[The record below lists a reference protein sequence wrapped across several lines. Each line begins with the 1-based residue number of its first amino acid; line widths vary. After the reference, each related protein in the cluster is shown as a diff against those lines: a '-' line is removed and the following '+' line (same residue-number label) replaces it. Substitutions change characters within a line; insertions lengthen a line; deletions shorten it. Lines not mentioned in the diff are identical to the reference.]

1 MPRALDIMSN
11 GTPAVAALAVVGGV
25 GTVTG
30 VGTAQAGAAPL
41 SYANN
46 LLITAAGAT
55 AFILPSNAGIGDS
68 YTVYITTATSA
79 LVYPPSGGRISVA
92 AIDAPSTVA
101 ANVSVTYR
109 RYTAL
114 TWGRVYV

>member
-30 VGTAQAGAAPL
+30 VGTTQAGAALL
-41 SYANN
+41 SCANN
-46 LLITAAGAT
+46 LLITASGAT

-68 YTVYITTATSA
+68 CLVYNTTATTA
-79 LVYPPSGGRISVA
+79 LIYPPSGSKIGNNATDGSSSCPIN
-92 AIDAPSTVA
+92 I
-101 ANVSVTYR
+101 SVTYR
-109 RYTAL
+109 RYTAAI
-114 TWGRVYV
+114 WGQVFV